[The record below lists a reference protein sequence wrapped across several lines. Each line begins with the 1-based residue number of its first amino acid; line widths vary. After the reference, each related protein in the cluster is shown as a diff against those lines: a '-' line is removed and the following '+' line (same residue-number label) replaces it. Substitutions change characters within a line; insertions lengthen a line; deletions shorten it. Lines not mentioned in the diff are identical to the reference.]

1 MEELNFAVVTRKELI
16 DLIKKGVIN
25 KEDLCDDEVKS
36 LNDFNSNTELTISN
50 DKHETFYSVVS
61 DMPSYKSLYHCII
74 SIIEYVN
81 ADYDFLEIED
91 PDKLKVTITSNK
103 NYDKENFKELLS
115 MLTEDNNRNIYF
127 EIE

>member
-25 KEDLCDDEVKS
+25 KEDLCDDEVKN

-91 PDKLKVTITSNK
+91 PNKLKVTITFNK

-115 MLTEDNNRNIYF
+115 MLTEDNHRNIYF